1 MAVVRFA
8 TDANT
13 TPLPSNGQPSAIDA
27 APANKGRKPGSGI
40 SRTTVNF
47 WLDTWLLVN
56 FLALVWISFL
66 LRFIFPRGTAA
77 SGWTLWGYGYD
88 DWANVQ
94 FATLAVLM
102 LGILVH
108 VMLHWTWVCGV
119 ITSRMHRPDGK
130 PVRWDDGV
138 RTLVGVGL
146 IVVLLNIMGLLM
158 ALAALTIRTTP

>member
-1 MAVVRFA
+1 MAVARFA
-8 TDANT
+8 TDSNMA
-13 TPLPSNGQPSAIDA
+13 PLPSNEKLNVSGPTM
-27 APANKGRKPGSGI
+27 PTNGRKPSSGI
-40 SRTTVNF
+40 SRTTINF

-66 LRFIFPRGTAA
+66 LRFIFPRGTTA
-77 SGWTLWGYGYD
+77 SGWSLWGYGYD
-88 DWANVQ
+88 DWSNAQ

-119 ITSRMHRPDGK
+119 ITSRMHRADGK

-146 IVVLLNIMGLLM
+146 IVVLLNVLGLLM
-158 ALAALTIRTTP
+158 ALAALTIRTAN